1 MSGNR
6 GATSRGAETQP
17 RSDFSFMK
25 HLSKVVWYEGM
36 YLAPHHFQAQ
46 SRSFEDLIQFSTAN
60 LWFEPY
66 GLAGFELDAEA
77 LRNGN
82 VALVHARGIFPDGLV
97 FHMPDSDPLPPFRY
111 IADLFPPTL
120 ESTLVYLAL
129 PSRRPGG
136 PNCGLEL
143 QSGKNHLRFSAEVRS
158 LHDDNTGSD
167 DRPVHLARK
176 NMHFLLDTEDREGL
190 VCLPIARIIRDGSGH
205 PLYDP
210 RFIPPC
216 LRISASE
223 RLMMIARRLI
233 GILDEKSAALSR
245 SRGGGRGMAGFSSQ
259 EIAGFW
265 FVHTINTSLAVLRHL
280 CVTERGHPEQLYLEM
295 ARLAGG
301 LCTFGLDSHPQ
312 TLPVYDHLN
321 LGQCFQD
328 LDEHVRA
335 HLELV
340 VPSNCISVP
349 LKQTGRYMY
358 QGEITDQRCLDR
370 ARWIFAVRSEIG
382 ELELISRTQRLV
394 KICSQQ
400 LLPEVVKAALPG
412 LALSHL
418 PVPPSAVAPKVESQ
432 YFGISRTGATWEHI
446 VQTRGVGIYVP
457 GEIPLPEIELLVIL
471 DS

>member
-1 MSGNR
+1 
-6 GATSRGAETQP
+6 
-17 RSDFSFMK
+17 
-25 HLSKVVWYEGM
+25 
-36 YLAPHHFQAQ
+36 
-46 SRSFEDLIQFSTAN
+46 
-60 LWFEPY
+60 
-66 GLAGFELDAEA
+66 
-77 LRNGN
+77 
-82 VALVHARGIFPDGLV
+82 
-97 FHMPDSDPLPPFRY
+97 
-111 IADLFPPTL
+111 
-120 ESTLVYLAL
+120 
-129 PSRRPGG
+129 
-136 PNCGLEL
+136 
-143 QSGKNHLRFSAEVRS
+143 
-158 LHDDNTGSD
+158 
-167 DRPVHLARK
+167 
-176 NMHFLLDTEDREGL
+176 
-190 VCLPIARIIRDGSGH
+190 
-205 PLYDP
+205 
-210 RFIPPC
+210 
-216 LRISASE
+216 
-223 RLMMIARRLI
+223 MMIARRLI

-370 ARWIFAVRSEIG
+370 ARWILAVRSEIG

>member
-1 MSGNR
+1 MNGSG
-6 GATSRGAETQP
+6 SV
-17 RSDFSFMK
+17 FSSMK
-25 HLSKVVWYEGM
+25 HLSKVVWFEGM

-46 SRSFEDLIQFSTAN
+46 TQSFEDLIQFSTTN

-66 GLAGFELDAEA
+66 GLVGFELDAEA

-82 VALVHARGIFPDGLV
+82 VALVHARGIFSDGLA
-97 FHMPDSDPLPPFRY
+97 FHMPDSDPLPPSRY

-120 ESTLVYLAL
+120 ESTIVYLAV
-129 PSRRPGG
+129 PSRRADG
-136 PNCGLEL
+136 PNCMLES
-143 QSGKNHLRFSAEVRS
+143 QGEQDHTRFVAEVRS
-158 LHDDNTGSD
+158 LHDDNTGRD
-167 DRPVHLARK
+167 DRTVHLARK
-176 NMHFLLDTEDREGL
+176 NMRFLLDFEDREGL
-190 VCLPIARIIRDGSGH
+190 VCLPIARVMRDGTGH
-205 PLYDP
+205 LLYDP

-216 LRISASE
+216 LQISASE
-223 RLMMIARRLI
+223 RLMMISRRLI
-233 GILDEKSAALSR
+233 GILDEKSATLSR
-245 SRGGGRGMAGFSSQ
+245 ARGSGRGMAGFSSQ

-280 CVTERGHPEQLYLEM
+280 CLSERGHPEQLYLEM
-295 ARLAGG
+295 ARLGGG

-312 TLPVYDHLN
+312 TLPSYNHLN

-328 LDEHVRA
+328 LDEHIRA

-349 LKQTGRYMY
+349 LKQTGRYFY
-358 QGEITDQRCLDR
+358 KGEITDQRCLDR
-370 ARWIFAVRSEIG
+370 ARWIFAIRSEIG

-394 KICSQQ
+394 KICSSQ

-432 YFGISRTGATWEHI
+432 YFGISRTGSAWEQI
-446 VQTRGVGIYVP
+446 VQTRGVGVYVP
-457 GEIPLPEIELLVIL
+457 GELPNPEIELLVIL